1 MLEWEKIEGDEL
13 DDAFEHDN
21 GRLGVLVKRRRRRGE
36 EDNIAG
42 RVNDDF
48 GVESVS
54 TVVGAGNAL
63 SGAIARERG
72 IRNFSGHGR
81 NAGGAGSTDAASAAS
96 AAAGTSTSSAAS
108 TRGTSGWTK
117 LKSR

>member
-13 DDAFEHDN
+13 DDAFEHDD
-21 GRLGVLVKRRRRRGE
+21 GRLGILVKRRRRRE
-36 EDNIAG
+36 EIGGRDG

-54 TVVGAGNAL
+54 TVVGAGGL
-63 SGAIARERG
+63 SGAIARERSIG
-72 IRNFSGHGR
+72 LSG
-81 NAGGAGSTDAASAAS
+81 NAAGSTDAA
-96 AAAGTSTSSAAS
+96 AAAGTSTGSAG